1 MKSSASKRFAKALIE
16 VGKEEGAWDRYG
28 KELRTV
34 IAVFRGNP
42 ELEKA
47 LLNPMY
53 KLEERKALM
62 DSVAASTGLSAHVA
76 KFLDILVETRNI
88 RFIEDIAEAYSRFED
103 AIAGRIR
110 ATVESPAE
118 LSQALAEEIRTKLSA
133 TTAQEVILTCKYN
146 PELLGGLVLRIDN
159 TILDGSLKT
168 QLELMKEKILE
179 GVV

>member
-42 ELEKA
+42 E
-47 LLNPMY
+47 
-53 KLEERKALM
+53 LEERKALM

-133 TTAQEVILTCKYN
+133 TTGKEVILTCKYN